1 MTSRKFIAEVPD
13 LLPAAGVEIPRDT
26 DGYAPDS
33 PWQRPKSLGPHY
45 QEPGTPRWI
54 AWREPRGTPDG
65 TRVSDY
71 DFHLPEALIAQ
82 APVERRDGSRLLVI
96 HRDTGLIE
104 HRRFRDIVDYIP
116 AGDALVVNTTK
127 VIRARLLGTRPS
139 GAPAEVLLLK
149 ALGDDVWEAMV
160 QPGAKLQA
168 GKMVTIADDFRVEML
183 EATDRGTKHVRLHA
197 SMPLAEAIER
207 YGHIPLPPYM
217 TRADTT
223 ADAERYQTVYAA
235 QAGSVAAPTAGLH
248 FTDEILAALARK
260 GVLRADV
267 LLHVGAGTFRPI
279 SVDDPR
285 EHVMH
290 EEWFQVPESTAHTL
304 TTVKQAGGAVWA
316 VGTTSMRT
324 LESAATPDGGITA
337 QQGETGIFI
346 YPPYQ
351 PRIVD
356 HLLTNF
362 HLPKST
368 LVMLVAALVGYEL
381 TMRAYREAI
390 AAEYR
395 FYSYGDA
402 MLVV

>member
-1 MTSRKFIAEVPD
+1 MSTERK
-13 LLPAAGVEIPRDT
+13 
-26 DGYAPDS
+26 
-33 PWQRPKSLGPHY
+33 K
-45 QEPGTPRWI
+45 
-54 AWREPRGTPDG
+54 DG

-71 DFHLPEALIAQ
+71 DFVLPEALIAQ

-96 HRDTGLIE
+96 HRETGTIE
-104 HRRFRDIVDYIP
+104 HRQFRDIVEFIP
-116 AGDALVVNTTK
+116 AGDVLVVNTTK
-127 VIRARLLGTRPS
+127 VIRARLLGIRPS

-168 GKMVTIADDFRVEML
+168 GKLVTIADDFRVEML
-183 EATDRGTKHVRLHA
+183 EATDRGTKLVRLHA
-197 SMPLAEAIER
+197 GTSASDAIER

-223 ADAERYQTVYAA
+223 DDAQRYQTVYAQ

-248 FTDEILAALARK
+248 FTDDVLSALRAK
-260 GVLRADV
+260 GVQRADV
-267 LLHVGAGTFRPI
+267 VLHVGAGTFRPI

-290 EEWFQVPESTAHTL
+290 EEWFQVPAATADAIARC
-304 TTVKQAGGAVWA
+304 KSAGSAVWA

-324 LESAATPDGGITA
+324 IESAAAADGSICSTDGDTS
-337 QQGETGIFI
+337 IFI
-346 YPPYQ
+346 YPPY
-351 PRIVD
+351 RFKAVD

-368 LVMLVAALVGYEL
+368 LVMLVAALAGYEV

-390 AAEYR
+390 DEGYR

-402 MLVV
+402 MLIL